1 MKKIYMMPNCQV
13 IKVTLTTMIATS
25 TPDVIVDDT
34 EEVDADKVESRRH
47 NDVWDD
53 EDEEDEE
60 Q

>member
-53 EDEEDEE
+53 EEEEDD

>member
-13 IKVTLTTMIATS
+13 IKVTLTTMIAAS
-25 TPDVIVDDT
+25 TPDVKVDDT

-53 EDEEDEE
+53 EEEEDEE